1 MQARNNLRA
10 PVGTG
15 RPDLHD
21 PHLSWVRAILLA
33 VPLITLLVAV
43 ATNCTRT
50 RYDRNWDWELEA
62 KEMQPLLEKW
72 ESRQKLT
79 LEEATIIQHSQFMI
93 FRMPEGPY
101 SPEALVQ
108 LSEQRNQQTE

>member
-1 MQARNNLRA
+1 MQARNNLRG
-10 PVGTG
+10 PVGPG
-15 RPDLHD
+15 RPELHA
-21 PHLSWVRAILLA
+21 PNLSWVRAILIA
-33 VPLITLLVAV
+33 IPTITLLVAV
-43 ATNCTRT
+43 ATNCHHAK
-50 RYDRNWDWELEA
+50 YDPQWDWELDL
-62 KEMQPLLEKW
+62 KELQPILQKW

-108 LSEQRNQQTE
+108 LSEQRNQQ